1 MFGVREVALLEYDHG
16 TWSEVEA
23 VADTAAPT
31 RDEVELRLEVDP
43 RLVLLVRGPAL
54 FGEDQRVLRSFAQA
68 AATALQGRRLAAR
81 AEEAAH
87 LEAADRMRAA
97 LLAAVGH
104 DLRTPLASI
113 KAAVAASG
121 STTSRGRLEESA
133 ELLKTIEDST
143 DRLHDLVTNLL
154 DASRLEAG
162 VVSVA
167 IEQMPLDELVIERC

>member
-68 AATALQGRRLAAR
+68 AAALQGRRLAAR
-81 AEEAAH
+81 AEAAH

-113 KAAVAASG
+113 KAAVSSLRQHDITWTA
-121 STTSRGRLEESA
+121 EESA

-162 VVSVA
+162 VVSV
-167 IEQMPLDELVIERC
+167 QSNRCRWTSWWIERC